1 MIDIDKLGELDT
13 QAKAIKT
20 LLEKGKEEIKAQDK
34 SELEGKTYV
43 AKVQIR
49 QSNKFNAEKAL
60 KVAKEYDLQFLIK
73 EAIDEDKLNDALISG
88 EIDAGLFD
96 GCVTTKETK
105 AVTFKRKKK

>member
-13 QAKAIKT
+13 QSKAIKT
-20 LLEKGKEEIKAQDK
+20 ILEKGKEEIKAQN
-34 SELEGKTYV
+34 SLELEGKTYV

-60 KVAKEYDLQFLIK
+60 KVAKENDLQFLIK
-73 EAIDEDKLNDALISG
+73 EAIDEDKLNDALIGG
-88 EIDAGLFD
+88 EIDAELFD